1 MLWESIRMSWKNIVT
16 NKLRSFLTMLGI
28 IIGVASIIALITIVQ
43 GATNSI
49 SQQVTSLGANKI
61 TVNAMGT
68 PLKQGLNEDDMK
80 NIAHLKNI
88 KGVSPTVLTKT
99 NIVYQDQVK
108 EDINVQGKN
117 EVYFQ
122 SNKSLLKSGRAINI
136 LDIQSKNQV
145 AVIGQEL
152 VTALFYGV
160 DPLGKNLIING
171 TTYQIIGTMAPS
183 SGFSATSTNDTIV
196 IPYTTALRSLGVKN
210 ITALDVFLVDTSLA
224 DDTVLDIKGV
234 LNAAFNYND
243 QAYSVFNMGDI
254 IASFQSM
261 MGMMSLLLGGI
272 AAISLVVGG
281 IGIMNMMLVSITER
295 TTEIGLRKA
304 LGATPNRIQVQ
315 FLIESIFLSIFGGLI
330 GLILGS
336 VIAFIASTLIGVGYT
351 MQLSTV
357 ILAVGFSAVVGIIFG
372 YMPARRASKLN
383 PIDALRSL

>member
-68 PLKQGLNEDDMK
+68 PLKQGLNEEDMK

-122 SNKSLLKSGRAINI
+122 SNKSLLQSGRAINI

>member
-1 MLWESIRMSWKNIVT
+1 MSWKNIVT

-68 PLKQGLNEDDMK
+68 PLKQGLNEEDMK

-122 SNKSLLKSGRAINI
+122 SNKSLLQSGRAINI

>member
-122 SNKSLLKSGRAINI
+122 SNKSLLQSGRAINI